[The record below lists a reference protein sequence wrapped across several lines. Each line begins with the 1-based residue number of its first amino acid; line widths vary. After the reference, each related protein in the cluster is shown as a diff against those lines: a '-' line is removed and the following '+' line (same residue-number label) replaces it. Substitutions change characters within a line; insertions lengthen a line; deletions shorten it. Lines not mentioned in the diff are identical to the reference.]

1 MSQHYQDLGI
11 YSDLMGAA
19 QRSHPL
25 WPEARPGKATQRK
38 VREAL
43 AFAPG
48 GEAPQDVRIEQRWER
63 DGVSGEL
70 LSWSVGYGPRTQA
83 FYLRPV
89 GSDGKKLPGVLAL
102 HHHGGFKLYGKE
114 QIADGP
120 EPVPEPVAPSRGQ
133 YYGGH
138 AYANELARR
147 GFAVLVPDVFLWGS
161 RKFPLET
168 MTALHQGR
176 GKKLASESGA
186 NPAQLYN
193 TTAGLHEEL
202 VAKYATV
209 LGISLAGVVSYED
222 RVAASYL
229 ASRPDVQ
236 SRALGCV
243 GLSGGGLRAA
253 LLQAT
258 CSKIRAS
265 VVVGMMSTFPSLLD
279 HNIVSH
285 TWLLY
290 PPAWMPH
297 GDYPDLAACRAPS
310 PLMVQ
315 YDEADPLF
323 TLEGMRAADARIAR
337 HYASVGKPENYVGQF
352 YPGGHKFDL
361 LMQDAAFDWLA
372 AQLKA
377 AGSTHKGGRLPVS
390 V

>member
-1 MSQHYQDLGI
+1 MSQSYQDLGV
-11 YSDLMGAA
+11 YSELVGAA
-19 QRSHPL
+19 QRSRPL
-25 WPEARPGKATQRK
+25 WPEARPGKATQKK

-43 AFAPG
+43 AFSPG
-48 GEAPQDVRIEQRWER
+48 DEAPQDVRIEQRWER
-63 DGVSGEL
+63 DGISGEL
-70 LSWSVGYGPRTQA
+70 ISWSVGYGPRTQA
-83 FYLRPV
+83 FYLRPA
-89 GSDGKKLPGVLAL
+89 GSDSKKLPGIVAL

-120 EPVPEPVAPSRGQ
+120 EPVPESVAPSRTQ
-133 YYGGH
+133 YYGGR
-138 AYANELARR
+138 AYANELARQ

-176 GKKLASESGA
+176 GKKMAPEA

-193 TTAGLHEEL
+193 TTASFHEEL

-236 SRALGCV
+236 SKALGCV

-258 CSKIRAS
+258 CPKIRAS
-265 VVVGMMSTFPSLLD
+265 VVVGMMSTFPGLLD

-323 TLEGMRAADARIAR
+323 TLEGMRAADTRIAR

-361 LMQDAAFDWLA
+361 PMQTAAFDWLA
-372 AQLKA
+372 A
-377 AGSTHKGGRLPVS
+377 RLGVR
-390 V
+390 

>member
-11 YSDLMGAA
+11 YSELVGAA
-19 QRSHPL
+19 QRSRPL
-25 WPEARPGKATQRK
+25 WPEARPGKATQKK

-48 GEAPQDVRIEQRWER
+48 DEVPQDVRVEQRWER
-63 DGVSGEL
+63 EGVVGEL

-89 GSDGKKLPGVLAL
+89 GSEGKALPGIVAL

-120 EPVPEPVAPSRGQ
+120 EPVPESVAPSRGQ
-133 YYGGH
+133 YYGGR

-147 GFAVLVPDVFLWGS
+147 GFAVLVHDVFLWGS

-168 MTALHQGR
+168 MTALHQDR
-176 GKKLASESGA
+176 GKKMALESGA

-193 TTAGLHEEL
+193 VTASFHEEL
-202 VAKYATV
+202 VAKYATL
-209 LGISLAGVVSYED
+209 LGTSLAGIISYED

-236 SRALGCV
+236 SKALGCV

-258 CSKIRAS
+258 CTKIRAS
-265 VVVGMMSTFPSLLD
+265 VVVGMMSTFPGLLD
-279 HNIVSH
+279 HNVVSH
-285 TWLLY
+285 TWMLY
-290 PPAWMPH
+290 PPAWMHH
-297 GDYPDLAACRAPS
+297 GDYADLVACRAPS
-310 PLMVQ
+310 PLLVQ
-315 YDEADPLF
+315 YDEADSLF

-337 HYASVGKPENYVGQF
+337 HYASVGKPENYLGQF
-352 YPGGHKFDL
+352 YPGGHKFDFP
-361 LMQDAAFDWLA
+361 MQTAAFDWLA
-372 AQLKA
+372 A
-377 AGSTHKGGRLPVS
+377 RLGVR
-390 V
+390 

>member
-1 MSQHYQDLGI
+1 MSQTYHDLGV
-11 YSDLMGAA
+11 YSELVGAA
-19 QRSHPL
+19 QRSQAL
-25 WPEARPGKATQRK
+25 WPEAKPGKTTQRK

-48 GEAPQDVRIEQRWER
+48 AETPQEVRTEQRWEQ
-63 DGVSGEL
+63 GGITGER
-70 LSWSVGYGPRTQA
+70 LSWSVGYGPRTEA
-83 FYLRPV
+83 FYLRPS
-89 GSDGKKLPGVLAL
+89 GSEGKTLPGIVAL

-120 EPVPEPVAPSRGQ
+120 EPVPESVAPSRTQ
-133 YYGGH
+133 YYGAR

-161 RKFPLET
+161 RKFPLEQ

-176 GKKLASESGA
+176 GKKMAPEA
-186 NPAQLYN
+186 DATQLYN
-193 TTAGLHEEL
+193 TTASFHEEL
-202 VAKYATV
+202 VAKYATL

-229 ASRPDVQ
+229 ASRPDVNA
-236 SRALGCV
+236 RALGCV

-258 CSKIRAS
+258 CEKIRAS
-265 VVVGMMSTFPSLLD
+265 VIVGMMSSFPGLLD
-279 HNIVSH
+279 HNVVSH

-290 PPAWMPH
+290 PPAWMRH

-310 PLMVQ
+310 PLLVQ

-337 HYASVGKPENYVGQF
+337 HYASVGKPENYLGQF